1 MFAKLKTAKPV
12 DKKQQEEKKS
22 TAQKKSMIKKA
33 TAQGFMNFEGVTR
46 DGVLVNGKSYSKIYE
61 LIDSNFQTEPYEKQL
76 KILTDWITLMNG
88 FSEDFDI
95 TLIIMN
101 ERNTKADLSD
111 NYHIKLQGN
120 EKDEFI
126 ADYNGMID
134 KKIAVSHT
142 EIHKRKFLMLTYND
156 KNKEE
161 KTADKNNK
169 NKADDELQK
178 AIVEI
183 NLAESQLQ
191 ENAKRINKKGGVIPL
206 GGYERVEFMHK
217 IMNGITNEV
226 PFKKE
231 YEKCFDIQGDECF
244 LNANKMKKQGITVK
258 DMVAPQVIDMK
269 NIGFICLGENRYAKT
284 VTMHH
289 LPETL
294 DTKFLTDITDF
305 AYEMITVIQFR
316 PSPRKKSESLVKMA
330 LVNQKAEM
338 MKQTKKVLQ
347 EGYGSTE
354 FVNEDV
360 KLQYEASAKLRN
372 DVVVDGKKL
381 FFATITSTFFCQ
393 SEDELKNVSKLFT
406 AKCTNHS
413 VSPQFYYGQQKDCLN
428 TALCVGNSK
437 IIGDRLLTSDNVA
450 SLFPFSVQELTD
462 KKGHFYGVNAVSGNM
477 IMYDRKRSKLANGLE
492 FGISGSGKSFFIKGE
507 IICNLLDG
515 SDDMIILDPENEY
528 RIVAEHFGGTVIDLA
543 LKSKWH
549 INPCDLTMEW
559 GDDDEEDL
567 STDPIAEKCDYM
579 VGLVESIYGK
589 GRDCNIYE
597 TNAIHRATKRMYA
610 EYVKEMTY
618 RHENGCSE
626 GQSDILDVDICPT
639 LFDFYKELKAD
650 GTAEAT
656 KVASAIETYCVP
668 DGSYSIFSHKTNVP
682 KDNRITVYNLLYLP
696 EKMMEMAMKVC
707 LADIWAKIVRNRE
720 MNDKYKLGKSIW
732 VYLDEF
738 HHFFKTQSSA
748 DTIKAYYK
756 RVRKYGG
763 IMTGITQD
771 ASDLLSN
778 EAGRAMFS
786 NTGFFVFLN
795 QSALGREKLQDLYN
809 ISDALIDYIT
819 DKPVGTG
826 LIYNNTVM
834 IPFDYKIPNDTK
846 MYGIMSTNPHDQ
858 KEKREQAKKKANDE
872 FNELQ
877 VENDK
882 KNQLKKNSTKSIS
895 ENDDVEF
902 IENAIRNKAEQTV
915 TVSAPVSSQKDEE
928 DDFDL

>member
-1 MFAKLKTAKPV
+1 MFAKVKKAKPTE
-12 DKKQQEEKKS
+12 QNNEKAS
-22 TAQKKSMIKKA
+22 NVQKKAVVKKA
-33 TAQGFMNFEGVTR
+33 TAQGFMSFEGVTR
-46 DGVLVNGKSYSKIYE
+46 EGVLVNGRAYSKMYE
-61 LIDSNFQTEPYEKQL
+61 LVDSNFQTEPYEKQL
-76 KILTDWITLMNG
+76 QILNDWITLMNG

-95 TLIIMN
+95 TLVIMN
-101 ERNTKADLSD
+101 EKNTKADLSE

-120 EKDEFI
+120 ESDEFI
-126 ADYNGMID
+126 TDYNNMID

-156 KNKEE
+156 RNKE
-161 KTADKNNK
+161 TADKNSK
-169 NKADDELQK
+169 FDDSLQK
-178 AIVEI
+178 AITEI
-183 NLAESQLQ
+183 NLAENQLQ
-191 ENAKRINKKGGVIPL
+191 ENAKRINKKSGVIPL
-206 GGYERVEFMHK
+206 DGFQRVEFMHK

-231 YEKCFDIQGDECF
+231 YEKCFDVQGDKYF
-244 LNANKMKKQGITVK
+244 LNADKMKKQGVTVK
-258 DMVAPQVIDMK
+258 DMVAPQVIDMR
-269 NIGFICLGENRYAKT
+269 NIGFVCLGESRYAKT

-316 PSPRKKSESLVKMA
+316 PSPKKKSESLVKMA

-360 KLQYEASAKLRN
+360 RLQYEASAKLRN
-372 DVVVDGKKL
+372 DVIVDGKKL
-381 FFATITSTFFCQ
+381 FFATITSTFFCN
-393 SEDELKNVSKLFT
+393 SEEELKNVSKLFT

-428 TALCVGNSK
+428 TALCTGNSK

-462 KKGHFYGVNAVSGNM
+462 KRGHFYGVNAVSGNM
-477 IMYDRKRSKLANGLE
+477 IMYDRKRSKLANGME

-515 SDDMIILDPENEY
+515 NDDMIILDPENEY
-528 RIVAEHFGGTVIDLA
+528 RIVAEKFNGTVIDLA

-559 GDDDEEDL
+559 GNDDDDEDL
-567 STDPIAEKCDYM
+567 SSDPIAEKCDYM
-579 VGLVESIYGK
+579 VGLVESIYGR

-597 TNAIHRATKRMYA
+597 QNAIHRATKRMYA

-618 RHENGCSE
+618 RHENGCAE

-682 KDNRITVYNLLYLP
+682 KDSRITVYNLLYLP

-795 QSALGREKLQDLYN
+795 QSALGREKLQELYN

-846 MYGIMSTNPHDQ
+846 MYGIMSTNPHDE
-858 KEKREQAKKKANDE
+858 KEKREQAKKKANEE

-877 VENDK
+877 AENDK
-882 KNQLKKNSTKSIS
+882 KVKMRKGSTKSIS
-895 ENDDVEF
+895 EADDVEF
-902 IENAIRNKAEQTV
+902 IEKAIRTKAEQ
-915 TVSAPVSSQKDEE
+915 SAFSMQSQTDDNADESDDDV